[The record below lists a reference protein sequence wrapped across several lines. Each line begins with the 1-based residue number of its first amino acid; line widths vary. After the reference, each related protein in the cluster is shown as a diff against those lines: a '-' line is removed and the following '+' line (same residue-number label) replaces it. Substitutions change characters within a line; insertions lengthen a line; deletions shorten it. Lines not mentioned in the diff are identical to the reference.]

1 MIDIKK
7 KDTGM
12 FSFKLKTQSGHTLLR
27 SVEFKEEEEA
37 YNTVRSLNPLSENS
51 IRFERKT
58 NHDGMFL
65 FNLKNSD
72 GKMIGHS
79 QFYNSEAGME
89 NGIKNLKNTITSLVN
104 LGEL

>member
-1 MIDIKK
+1 MIEIKK
-7 KDTGM
+7 RGAGK
-12 FSFKLKTQSGHTLLR
+12 FSFNLNTQGGHTLLK
-27 SVEFKEEEEA
+27 SVEFTDEEEIKK
-37 YNTVRSLNPLSENS
+37 TVKRLNPINKTS

-65 FNLKNSD
+65 FNLKNSG

-79 QFYNSEAGME
+79 QLYNSEAGME
-89 NGIKNLKNTITSLVN
+89 NGIKNLKNRISSLAH

>member
-7 KDTGM
+7 RGTGM
-12 FSFKLKTQSGHTLLR
+12 FSFDLKTQGGHTLLK
-27 SVEFKEEEEA
+27 SVEFHDEQEA
-37 YNTVRSLNPLSENS
+37 QSIVKSLNPLSENN

-65 FNLKNSD
+65 FNLKNSG

-79 QFYNSEAGME
+79 QLYNSEAGME
-89 NGIKNLKNTITSLVN
+89 NGIKNLKKTITSLVN

>member
-7 KDTGM
+7 RGTGM
-12 FSFKLKTQSGHTLLR
+12 FSFDLKTQGGHTLLK
-27 SVEFKEEEEA
+27 SVEFTNKQEA
-37 YNTVRSLNPLSENS
+37 QSIVKSLNPLSENS

-58 NHDGMFL
+58 DHDGMFL

-79 QFYNSEAGME
+79 QLYNSEAGME
-89 NGIKNLKNTITSLVN
+89 NGIKNLNNTITSLVN

>member
-7 KDTGM
+7 RGTGM

-37 YNTVRSLNPLSENS
+37 HNTVRSLNQLSENS

-58 NHDGMFL
+58 NHDGRFL
-65 FNLKNSD
+65 FNLKNAN
-72 GKMIGHS
+72 GQVIGHS

-89 NGIKNLKNTITSLVN
+89 NGIKSLKNRITSLVN

>member
-7 KDTGM
+7 KGTGM

-37 YNTVRSLNPLSENS
+37 HNTVRSLNQLSHNN

-65 FNLKNSD
+65 FNLKNSG
-72 GKMIGHS
+72 GKLIGHS
-79 QFYNSEAGME
+79 QLYNSESGME
-89 NGIKNLKNTITSLVN
+89 NGIKNLKNTITSMVN

>member
-7 KDTGM
+7 KGTGM
-12 FSFKLKTQSGHTLLR
+12 FSFDLKTRGGHTLLK
-27 SVEFKEEEEA
+27 SVEFTDEQEA
-37 YNTVRSLNPLSENS
+37 QSIVKSLNPLSENS
-51 IRFERKT
+51 IKFERKT

-65 FNLKNSD
+65 FNLKNSG

-79 QFYNSEAGME
+79 QLYNSEAGME
-89 NGIKNLKNTITSLVN
+89 NGIKNLKNTITSLIN